1 MLIFVQGI
9 LCLFELSYLF
19 QLLDESVE
27 FRPKSMVKYEVEED
41 DESTSTEEQDD
52 PATPSDISHP
62 SNEDVSASVGV
73 SKWQLK
79 GKRNTRA
86 LTKRY
91 VDLSNGKVSRGFDQ
105 GTKLKGRGSHADLMD
120 SFDKKYG
127 TRIGGYRSRGL
138 DGITSNITS
147 WEDLAWNDQ
156 LMSRGYWGDS
166 IEYTDPVF
174 PGRRF
179 GDRRKCMLLEVDL
192 KVQSNYQREHVP
204 MISLMS
210 KLNGQA
216 IVGHPIQIETLENG
230 LTEALVTADDEL
242 NQDNDTS
249 LQPVWRTARRTANCR
264 VPRAHA
270 STMDGD
276 EGYDHLQHVYQDRN
290 IPLNKLNGGNF
301 SNRTSLARKGSTY
314 GSRPTDRKFKKPA
327 KKAGI
332 ASNQKTRTL
341 SSIATQQKPN
351 NILKQGS
358 NSHHVNGLIK
368 PEMAPTAIACI
379 PIKLVFSRLHEELNG
394 RHQ

>member
-1 MLIFVQGI
+1 MLV
-9 LCLFELSYLF
+9 
-19 QLLDESVE
+19 
-27 FRPKSMVKYEVEED
+27 
-41 DESTSTEEQDD
+41 
-52 PATPSDISHP
+52 
-62 SNEDVSASVGV
+62 
-73 SKWQLK
+73 
-79 GKRNTRA
+79 
-86 LTKRY
+86 
-91 VDLSNGKVSRGFDQ
+91 
-105 GTKLKGRGSHADLMD
+105 
-120 SFDKKYG
+120 
-127 TRIGGYRSRGL
+127 
-138 DGITSNITS
+138 
-147 WEDLAWNDQ
+147 
-156 LMSRGYWGDS
+156 
-166 IEYTDPVF
+166 
-174 PGRRF
+174 
-179 GDRRKCMLLEVDL
+179 EVDL